1 MPEPFDAVLLDLYDT
16 IVWSDWA
23 SLRDKIAARLGV
35 DERTLLRAFDQT
47 RPLRGVGGN
56 DDVEG
61 DMAQV
66 LRAADV
72 DPTPDLVEELVQLER
87 SELEH
92 GVHLYDDVLPAL
104 GALRSRGVRLGLVSN
119 CSHSTRPVVDRLGLE
134 EAFDQVLLS
143 YEVQAMKPEPAIYVM
158 ALERLGGVPAT
169 RALFVDDQP
178 DYCDGGAAVG
188 MSTRLIVRPED
199 RSFEALAAG
208 PDPTPTDAHG
218 HQTVTDLR
226 WLL

>member
-1 MPEPFDAVLLDLYDT
+1 MLEPFDAVLLDLYDT
-16 IVWSDWA
+16 IVWSEWA

-35 DERTLLRAFDQT
+35 DERALIRAFDQT
-47 RPLRGVGGN
+47 RPLRGVGQN

-66 LRAADV
+66 LRAVGV
-72 DPTPDLVEELVQLER
+72 DDGPSLVEELVELER
-87 SELEH
+87 TELEH

-104 GALRSRGVRLGLVSN
+104 EALRKRGVKLGLVSN

-143 YEVQAMKPEPAIYVM
+143 YEVQAMKPEPAIYMM
-158 ALERLGGVPAT
+158 ALERLEVAAE
-169 RALFVDDQP
+169 RALFIDDQP
-178 DYCDGGAAVG
+178 PYCDGGAAVG
-188 MSTRLIVRPED
+188 MATRLIVRPDDHSLE
-199 RSFEALAAG
+199 SLAAG
-208 PDPTPTDAHG
+208 PEDPPRDVNG
-218 HQTVTDLR
+218 HQVVTDLG

>member
-1 MPEPFDAVLLDLYDT
+1 VPEPFDAVLLDLYDT
-16 IVWSDWA
+16 IVWSEWA

-35 DERTLLRAFDQT
+35 EERALVHAFDQT
-47 RPLRGVGGN
+47 RPLRGVGQN

-66 LRAADV
+66 LGAV
-72 DPTPDLVEELVQLER
+72 GIDPEPDLVEELVELER

-92 GVHLYDDVLPAL
+92 GVHLYDDVLPTLAT
-104 GALRSRGVRLGLVSN
+104 LRERGVKLGLVSN

-134 EAFDQVLLS
+134 EGFDQVLLS

-158 ALERLGGVPAT
+158 ALERLGGVPAA

-188 MSTRLIVRPED
+188 MATRLILRANED
-199 RSFEALAAG
+199 A
-208 PDPTPTDAHG
+208 PTDTHG
-218 HQTVTDLR
+218 HRAVTDLR